1 MKFNKGLILI
11 LLLALAALLV
21 TGAGFAAN
29 NTALEQHDFDSYFT
43 MNVPKGISFEK
54 KEGTPSKNINISVNY
69 KNYTEKINIIYAES
83 TGAKE
88 DLLKYYTDMA
98 KNDENLTQKTINNT
112 TIFHFKGNNIIGEE
126 NYHDMA
132 ISGDDTRYILMQ
144 CDNENLMK
152 SMAESVKFN

>member
-1 MKFNKGLILI
+1 MKFNKCLILI

-43 MNVPKGISFEK
+43 MKVPKGISFEK

-83 TGAKE
+83 AGAKE
-88 DLLKYYTDMA
+88 DLLKINGSTEIAYKGGMEI
-98 KNDENLTQKTINNT
+98 KLVRGDEMNFKIT
-112 TIFHFKGNNIIGEE
+112 TPEDLLNFENIIK
-126 NYHDMA
+126 NNK
-132 ISGDDTRYILMQ
+132 Q
-144 CDNENLMK
+144 
-152 SMAESVKFN
+152 

>member
-43 MNVPKGISFEK
+43 MKVPKGISFEK

-83 TGAKE
+83 AGAKD

>member
-1 MKFNKGLILI
+1 MKFNKCLILI

-29 NTALEQHDFDSYFT
+29 NTTLEQHDFDSYFT
-43 MNVPKGISFEK
+43 MKVPKGISFEK

-83 TGAKE
+83 AGTKD

>member
-43 MNVPKGISFEK
+43 MKVPKGISFEK

-83 TGAKE
+83 AGAKD

-98 KNDENLTQKTINNT
+98 ENDENLTQKTINNT

>member
-1 MKFNKGLILI
+1 MKFNKCLILI

-43 MNVPKGISFEK
+43 MKVPKGISFEK

-83 TGAKE
+83 AGAKD